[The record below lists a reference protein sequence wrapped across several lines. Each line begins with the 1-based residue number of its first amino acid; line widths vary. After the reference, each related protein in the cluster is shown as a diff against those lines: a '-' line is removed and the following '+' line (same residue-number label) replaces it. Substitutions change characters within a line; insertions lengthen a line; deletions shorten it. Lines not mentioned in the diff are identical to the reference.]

1 MQKEEFYP
9 PQTSKHS
16 AADTG
21 PGQCRRTGARPS
33 CPAPTLRKPERL
45 SESGDT
51 HHHTTSQGEAVF
63 SQKTE
68 ITGGRG
74 SSLAPPVSALPDA
87 GSRDG
92 EMDGRA
98 GASPGAERAPRRGG
112 PRCAAGGGASRSC
125 PVSLSRSA
133 FIPQPPPTVS
143 RVPGSPRGL
152 WPAKCV
158 SPAPS
163 PFPG

>member
-45 SESGDT
+45 SESGDA
-51 HHHTTSQGEAVF
+51 HHHTTSQGEAGF

-68 ITGGRG
+68 ITTG
-74 SSLAPPVSALPDA
+74 L
-87 GSRDG
+87 
-92 EMDGRA
+92 
-98 GASPGAERAPRRGG
+98 ASPSLPNSFSFFFFLIYLFIVIGGIHVSSGTPSHLPPHPTPPGCYQVLKVGERFQRHFTPKKCSNGRRG
-112 PRCAAGGGASRSC
+112 
-125 PVSLSRSA
+125 
-133 FIPQPPPTVS
+133 I
-143 RVPGSPRGL
+143 
-152 WPAKCV
+152 
-158 SPAPS
+158 
-163 PFPG
+163 